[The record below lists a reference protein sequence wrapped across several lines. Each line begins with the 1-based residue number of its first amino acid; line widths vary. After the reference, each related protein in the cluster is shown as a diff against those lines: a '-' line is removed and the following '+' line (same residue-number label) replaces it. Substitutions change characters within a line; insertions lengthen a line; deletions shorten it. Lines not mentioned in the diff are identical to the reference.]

1 MITAPKAFERPRPLR
16 IDLVDAPYEPD
27 IQAVFDRL
35 PAGWS
40 PPFAL
45 FRALARDGRLFH
57 RFIRGAPVYFPD
69 SNLTIRQREVLLL
82 RVTANCR
89 CEYEWGLRIAFFRN
103 EAGLDDA
110 QVYASVFGNAKDA
123 CWSAEDALLVRLAD
137 SLHASAD
144 IPNGLWN
151 ELDRVFTSE
160 AMLELLLLAGYYRTV
175 SYLANGLRLALEPM
189 AHRFPEML
197 AA

>member
-1 MITAPKAFERPRPLR
+1 MITTREHPLR
-16 IDLVDAPYEPD
+16 IDLTDAPYEPD

-57 RFIRGAPVYFPD
+57 RFIRGAPIYFSN
-69 SNLTIRQREVLLL
+69 SNLTIRQREALLL

-89 CEYEWGLRIAFFRN
+89 CEYEWGLRIAFFQA
-103 EAGLDDA
+103 EAGLDDE
-110 QVYASVFGNAKDA
+110 QVYASVYGNAEDA
-123 CWSAEDALLVRLAD
+123 CWTAEDALLVRLAD

-144 IPNGLWN
+144 IPDGLWG
-151 ELDRVFTSE
+151 EISGRFTPE
-160 AMLELLLLAGYYRTV
+160 AILELLLLAGYYRTV
-175 SYLANGLRLALEPM
+175 AYLSNGLRLPPEPM
-189 AHRFPEML
+189 ARRFPAVL
-197 AA
+197 AAA

>member
-1 MITAPKAFERPRPLR
+1 MITARRKSEQARPVR
-16 IDLVDAPYEPD
+16 IDLVDAPYDPD

-45 FRALARDGRLFH
+45 FRALARDSRLFH
-57 RFIRGAPVYFPD
+57 RFMRGAPIYFPQ

-89 CEYEWGLRIAFFRN
+89 CEYEWGLRIAFFQD
-103 EAGLDDA
+103 EAGLDDE
-110 QVYASVFGNAKDA
+110 QVYASVYGNAEDT
-123 CWSAEDALLVRLAD
+123 CWTAEDAVLVRLAD
-137 SLHASAD
+137 SLHAASD
-144 IPNGLWN
+144 IPDGLWT
-151 ELDRVFTSE
+151 ELGRVFTAE
-160 AMLELLLLAGYYRTV
+160 AVIELLLLAGYYRTV
-175 SYLANGLRLALEPM
+175 AYLANGLRLGMEPM
-189 AHRFPEML
+189 ARAFPDVL